1 MLFGK
6 SSVSTGL
13 LAMVTLSLTVAAAL
27 DPIEQHLLA
36 RDGDVFS
43 QSKAASGKHAT
54 PVNLSNVQA
63 SKQAVLK
70 LVGDDLHTPTQSE
83 TLLEDSKIAVPGDV
97 AAQLGD
103 RAHCSLGHD
112 SANIK
117 RIRYEMTVQIDRDES
132 GSSTEASSESVR
144 GTVVKATSGLY
155 SDANPDKGACA
166 KSLARHG
173 ETCVNRPYIVPQ
185 SALPD
190 PSESKASGAAGGKLG
205 KRALGDAASDG
216 KYQTS
221 LTTSVGAASVSSP
234 QGSMCVDTV
243 KREKEVTKVVPTD
256 AHKAAQDPGSK
267 LYFEL
272 VRNDEKQGVWNQVI
286 YDKHGKP
293 VDITHLQ
300 LSTNM
305 SFWRAEYYCAEC
317 PRGTQRHTVLYE
329 NIEIEVDKFDEHATP
344 AVQCQGQGKST
355 NVHKKDKSR
364 YAHKNNSGVDYK
376 GVIFSIDRVTLGKFD
391 AKGKGGLVAVTE
403 NQVGRFSGSVPD
415 DAKKSPPPNRYSS
428 QLNDASAAPGGP
440 GGPISK
446 RDSEEERPAPALKGF
461 AKRDFGD
468 FIFKDDP
475 MLQF

>member
-1 MLFGK
+1 MAGSHFPPSRILGSVANRIPTSDLSVVWLLRAHLLVSGGTSPARSARLSNPQDPQREQGTRVPYK
-6 SSVSTGL
+6 NQANSSVPPPPPPHSSVSTDRHPSSFRGNRPSAPQSRSISFSQSFSRRCSSANL
-13 LAMVTLSLTVAAAL
+13 PSRRACWPWWTLSLTVAAAL

-205 KRALGDAASDG
+205 KRGLLAMLPSDG
-216 KYQTS
+216 KVPDK
-221 LTTSVGAASVSSP
+221 LDHLCRR
-234 QGSMCVDTV
+234 CV
-243 KREKEVTKVVPTD
+243 
-256 AHKAAQDPGSK
+256 
-267 LYFEL
+267 
-272 VRNDEKQGVWNQVI
+272 
-286 YDKHGKP
+286 
-293 VDITHLQ
+293 
-300 LSTNM
+300 
-305 SFWRAEYYCAEC
+305 
-317 PRGTQRHTVLYE
+317 
-329 NIEIEVDKFDEHATP
+329 
-344 AVQCQGQGKST
+344 
-355 NVHKKDKSR
+355 
-364 YAHKNNSGVDYK
+364 
-376 GVIFSIDRVTLGKFD
+376 
-391 AKGKGGLVAVTE
+391 GLVASRIHVC
-403 NQVGRFSGSVPD
+403 
-415 DAKKSPPPNRYSS
+415 
-428 QLNDASAAPGGP
+428 
-440 GGPISK
+440 
-446 RDSEEERPAPALKGF
+446 
-461 AKRDFGD
+461 
-468 FIFKDDP
+468 
-475 MLQF
+475 